1 MHIFFTML
9 KHFRRTR
16 LIETDA
22 NVHKRVHYWGPIR
35 QYMQVDVGGCSSMCE
50 GAFISMFASVYVYV
64 YLVVINL
71 ALLNILK
78 TLLNYKVVQF
88 VDRFIL
94 IY

>member
-1 MHIFFTML
+1 
-9 KHFRRTR
+9 
-16 LIETDA
+16 
-22 NVHKRVHYWGPIR
+22 
-35 QYMQVDVGGCSSMCE
+35 MCE
-50 GAFISMFASVYVYV
+50 GAFISMFASVYVYF

-78 TLLNYKVVQF
+78 TLLNYKVDKF